1 MKSFRSLIYW
11 GAICSL
17 VCFSCKDTQNNDPK
31 QEDLAALQAD
41 VLPEG
46 VIPFHYLNDTL
57 KMIMIDAVLNGTD
70 SITLGWDTGAGATYI
85 PLAFQDS
92 LEGKDSITINLGG
105 QTVIYREKINF
116 SDKKPLENGDS
127 IILAN
132 WDLFRDQI
140 VEVSYDRKF
149 LRVLNSTDRLD
160 EYECIPYKY
169 NAKNGH
175 LYIPISVCI
184 QGKVFHIEDA
194 LIDTGFNVAFVVYE
208 KDIPGIDFPP
218 RKELPKEDFRIRL
231 DRKILADTIKAAGVF
246 TTDMDIHI
254 ATPNPKRIGKME
266 YPNLLGNEFFSHFS
280 VVFDFKN
287 QNLYL
292 KPLT

>member
-1 MKSFRSLIYW
+1 M
-11 GAICSL
+11 
-17 VCFSCKDTQNNDPK
+17 
-31 QEDLAALQAD
+31 
-41 VLPEG
+41 
-46 VIPFHYLNDTL
+46 
-57 KMIMIDAVLNGTD
+57 
-70 SITLGWDTGAGATYI
+70 
-85 PLAFQDS
+85 
-92 LEGKDSITINLGG
+92 
-105 QTVIYREKINF
+105 
-116 SDKKPLENGDS
+116 
-127 IILAN
+127 
-132 WDLFRDQI
+132 
-140 VEVSYDRKF
+140 
-149 LRVLNSTDRLD
+149 
-160 EYECIPYKY
+160 
-169 NAKNGH
+169 
-175 LYIPISVCI
+175 CI